1 MDEDQTLTPLEWMRK
16 KVPLFYTILIVPF
29 FITYILIQD
38 GVFMWWDTSMRVV
51 LISLYPAVIVTLWST
66 AYAGVVIYHFVRRLP
81 AKGWAI
87 FWAIE
92 VFLFTLAVYRV
103 LFGALNACGG
113 WEGFTTLLSQEAG
126 STQEWLMG

>member
-1 MDEDQTLTPLEWMRK
+1 MGENLALTPLEWMRK

-66 AYAGVVIYHFVRRLP
+66 AYVGVVIYHLVRRLP

-87 FWAIE
+87 FWAVE
-92 VFLFTLAVYRV
+92 VFLFTSVVYRM
-103 LFGALNACGG
+103 LFGALSACGG
-113 WEGFTTLLSQEAG
+113 WEGFTALLSQEVG